1 MGIDHPYRRFSIYTT
16 HAIRAVQLCF
26 FLSGLM
32 VCGSGWF
39 CLLIE
44 AQTESEVANLK
55 NAEQFNPAEPGQEP
69 DDRFLLLDPQV
80 LETTRNQ
87 SQPEVLGFSGEFSEA
102 IRGANVVRLR
112 QLLEAGVLL
121 VNWEGTGD
129 DGLMAYCVRTQAL
142 EMGVLLLQFGVDP
155 NRWGREGASPLQMAI
170 AMGDA
175 AMVRVLL
182 TAGADANQK
191 FLRPVSD
198 GMLALTESKS
208 MQWFLKKERRV
219 YPLMMAANTGDL
231 VIIKDLID
239 HGAETEIRSGRYKL
253 YPLNF
258 ASRRSDVKA
267 MQVILGKDPEK
278 ESYHIVLDLSEQRMR
293 LYDAQKKEILSS
305 RVSTGKAGF
314 TTPTGVF
321 VITDKH
327 RKHRSTI
334 YKVKM
339 PYFQRLSC
347 SQIGFH
353 SGYCPGYPA
362 SHGCIR
368 MPYQS
373 AKKLFATVPAGTR
386 VVIHE

>member
-1 MGIDHPYRRFSIYTT
+1 MGIDHPYRYLGIHT
-16 HAIRAVQLCF
+16 IRAIQLY
-26 FLSGLM
+26 FLSGLL
-32 VCGSGWF
+32 VCLGGWF
-39 CLLIE
+39 CPRIE
-44 AQTESEVANLK
+44 AQAESELANLGYS
-55 NAEQFNPAEPGQEP
+55 ERVDSLVLRQES
-69 DDRFLLLDPQV
+69 DVRFLLLDPQV
-80 LETTRNQ
+80 HETTRNQ
-87 SQPEVLGFSGEFSEA
+87 SEPEVLGFSGEFSKA
-102 IRGANVVRLR
+102 IRVADVGRLR
-112 QLLEAGVLL
+112 QLLESGVLL
-121 VNWEGTGD
+121 GNWEGTGD
-129 DGLMAYCVRTQAL
+129 DGLMAYCVREGTL
-142 EMGVLLLQFGVDP
+142 EMGVLLLKFGADP
-155 NRWGREGASPLQMAI
+155 NRWGREGATPLQMAI

-175 AMVRVLL
+175 PMVRALL
-182 TAGADANQK
+182 TAAADANQN
-191 FLRPVSD
+191 FLRPVS
-198 GMLALTESKS
+198 GGLLTLTESKS
-208 MQWFLKKERRV
+208 MQWFLKNERRV
-219 YPLMMAANTGDL
+219 SPLMMAANTGDL

-267 MQVILGKDPEK
+267 MQVILGEDPEK
-278 ESYHIVLDLSEQRMR
+278 ELYHIVLDLSEQRMR
-293 LYDAQKKEILSS
+293 LYDAQQKEVFSS
-305 RVSTGKAGF
+305 RVSTGKAGY

-327 RKHRSTI
+327 RKHQSTI

-373 AKKLFATVPAGTR
+373 AKKLFSTVPAGTR
-386 VVIHE
+386 VVIQE